1 MQRITPKIIKEL
13 KENSGNSIN
22 LVDIIEL
29 FAPEKKS
36 KYTEL
41 LLKMMKNTK
50 SLKEHS
56 KEIIENL
63 TSNFD
68 FINKEDFA
76 GYNEIQILLIY
87 KFLDSFFN
95 VSDLNNFRK
104 FCDYNER
111 GLIEQSDLSR
121 YKTFEDVINQ
131 MSVADLK
138 AESKELETQVVNL
151 LETEDYIVVRPLTFL
166 ASKKYGANTK
176 WCTTQEGGEYFNK
189 YNKRGV
195 LIYCI
200 GKTNGHKVAA
210 FYSLD
215 KNEPELSWWDAKD
228 AKIDSMSAN
237 LPREVRNIVEDT
249 FTDKNVKS
257 NHMTLEPTKR
267 KREEELAKNSYRDL
281 ASNNRRNR
289 IAEAVERESDIA
301 EMPQEIMEQPVAN
314 AVQRG

>member
-1 MQRITPKIIKEL
+1 MSRIKEL

-41 LLKMMKNTK
+41 LLKLMKNTK

-56 KEIIENL
+56 KEIVENL

-68 FINKEDFA
+68 FIAPIDFA

-104 FCDYNER
+104 FCEYNER

-138 AESKELETQVVNL
+138 AESKELETQVVSL
-151 LETEDYIVVRPLTFL
+151 LETEDYLVVRPLTFL

-210 FYSLD
+210 FHSLD

-228 AKIDSMSAN
+228 SKIDSMSAN

-249 FTDKNVKS
+249 FTDKNVKT
-257 NHMTLEPTKR
+257 NHMTLEPGKR
-267 KREEELAKNSYRDL
+267 KREEELAKNRYRDL
-281 ASNNRRNR
+281 PNNRGRNR
-289 IAEAVERESDIA
+289 IADAVNRESDIA
-301 EMPQEIMEQPVAN
+301 EMPQEIMEQPVAE

>member
-1 MQRITPKIIKEL
+1 MSKIKDL
-13 KENSGNSIN
+13 KENGGNSVN

-29 FAPEKKS
+29 FSPEKKS

-41 LLKMMKNTK
+41 LLKLMKNTK
-50 SLKEHS
+50 SLNEHS
-56 KEIIENL
+56 KEIVENL

-68 FINKEDFA
+68 FISKEDFA
-76 GYNEIQILLIY
+76 DFNPIQILLIY

-104 FCDYNER
+104 FCEYNER
-111 GLIEQSDLSR
+111 GLIEQNDLSR

-151 LETEDYIVVRPLTFL
+151 LETDEYIVVRPLTYL

-176 WCTTQEGGEYFNK
+176 WCTTQENGEYFNK

-215 KNEPELSWWDAKD
+215 KNEPELSWWNAKD
-228 AKIDSMSAN
+228 SKIDSMQSE
-237 LPREVRNIVEDT
+237 LPREIRNIVEDT
-249 FTDKNVKS
+249 FSDKNVKT
-257 NHMTLEPTKR
+257 NHMTLSPDKR
-267 KREEELAKNSYRDL
+267 KREEELAKNNYRDL
-281 ASNNRRNR
+281 ASNRASRNR
-289 IAEAVERESDIA
+289 IAEAVIRESEVMA
-301 EMPQEIMEQPVAN
+301 EEPSEMPQPYESEVREA
-314 AVQRG
+314 RG

>member
-1 MQRITPKIIKEL
+1 
-13 KENSGNSIN
+13 
-22 LVDIIEL
+22 
-29 FAPEKKS
+29 
-36 KYTEL
+36 
-41 LLKMMKNTK
+41 MKNTK
-50 SLKEHS
+50 SLNEHS
-56 KEIIENL
+56 KEIVENL

-68 FINKEDFA
+68 FISKEDFA
-76 GYNEIQILLIY
+76 DFNPIQILLIY

-111 GLIEQSDLSR
+111 GLIEQNDLSR

-151 LETEDYIVVRPLTFL
+151 LETEDYIVVRPLTYL

-215 KNEPELSWWDAKD
+215 KNEPELSWWNAKD
-228 AKIDSMSAN
+228 SKIDSMQSD
-237 LPREVRNIVEDT
+237 LPREIRNVVEDT
-249 FTDKNVKS
+249 FSDKNVKWS
-257 NHMTLEPTKR
+257 LN
-267 KREEELAKNSYRDL
+267 
-281 ASNNRRNR
+281 
-289 IAEAVERESDIA
+289 
-301 EMPQEIMEQPVAN
+301 
-314 AVQRG
+314 